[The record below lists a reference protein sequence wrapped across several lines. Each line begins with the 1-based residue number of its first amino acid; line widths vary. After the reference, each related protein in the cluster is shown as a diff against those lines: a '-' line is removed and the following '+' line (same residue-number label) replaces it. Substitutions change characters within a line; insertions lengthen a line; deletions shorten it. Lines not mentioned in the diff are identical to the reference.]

1 MKKKLLL
8 ILSILLIPATLAAV
22 YYFKILDTTAG
33 LTSSQVNSII
43 KDMRGYIWIGTPS
56 GLYRYDGYIFKN
68 FQSNSQD
75 GSSTVISNRCRRPSM
90 AVYGSPR
97 HQGCVSIILR
107 QRPLSVT

>member
-56 GLYRYDGYIFKN
+56 GLYRYDG
-68 FQSNSQD
+68 
-75 GSSTVISNRCRRPSM
+75 
-90 AVYGSPR
+90 
-97 HQGCVSIILR
+97 
-107 QRPLSVT
+107 